1 MRKLL
6 MVQFVLFLFSFPVLA
21 QDVAITGTVTSAEDG
36 SILPGVNI
44 AVKGTSRGTSS
55 GANGAYQLNA
65 PAGSTLVFSFIGFTT
80 QEVAIGN
87 RTTIDVRLATDAAQL
102 QEVVVTALGI
112 KRDAKSVSFATQ
124 QINQEQLQ
132 VVRQPDAGNA
142 LAGKVAGLQVLS
154 QAGSKLGSGAV
165 VRIRG
170 AASLVDKNPLYV
182 IDGTPLTG
190 DSGSPPTLDINPDDI
205 ETMSVLKGPNATALY
220 GQRGD
225 AGVIV
230 ITTKKGVV
238 RKGIGVDINSTTTF
252 DQVNIIPKY
261 QNQYGGGGASEW
273 RTFTWAAGN
282 PVEWQA
288 LNGKRYHDYSDD
300 ASWGPRIDGGE
311 YIPWYAWYP
320 GTTANPN
327 PYAFKTAAYTAQPNN
342 VRDYYNTGRT
352 LNNGVSLRAG
362 GAGYTT
368 RLSFN
373 NVDQTGVLPNT
384 SLKRNYITSATTFDL
399 GKNLTAGINLN
410 YTTERL
416 RGEFDDDYSNLSG
429 SGSFNQWFHRD
440 LDMSK
445 LRELRDLRTPTGALA
460 SWNHN
465 NPTATTNFSTVNFN
479 RANYWYNWYSYL
491 DNINYQNNRD
501 RLFGDVNLAYKIN
514 DHFRVQ
520 GWVRRNQRNTNYEN
534 KTPNILET
542 SAAQTGVKAEYTTG
556 QITDRED
563 NYEFLSSY
571 DNTFGDFSVNANVGG
586 NIRDNRYSR
595 VDLATTGGLFVP
607 DLYTI
612 GNSIGTASQTNTRA
626 SKTVRS
632 LYARASLGWRDLVF
646 LEVTGRN
653 DWSSALPAN
662 KNSYFYPSVGGSFV
676 FSELTREAL
685 PFLSFGKLRGSWA
698 QVGSDLN
705 PYQLALT
712 YQVNQFKYNN
722 TNSLITTPNLL
733 TNANIIPSLS
743 SAFEAGVDLR
753 FLKNRAGLA
762 FTYYHEDKINEI
774 LNVDVTSVSGFTQQ
788 VINAGRIERDGIEIQ
803 LDGKPIVSK
812 DFNWDMTLN
821 FARNNSRI
829 ISLAPGINSI
839 QATSATPFG
848 ASGQSFSTNDAFG
861 YAYVIHSTGV
871 DNGGNNRWGQL
882 RGNGIVYNNGQPVLN
897 EDGTYQFETNKYFG
911 SVLPDFTGGFVNTLR
926 YKSFSLGLSL
936 DFQKGGKYFSLSNF
950 WGTYSGLYAE
960 TAATNDKGKNV
971 RDDVADGGGVHVKG
985 VSPTGEAID
994 TYVPAYDYYHQFGN
1008 NSIIDNSVFSASYIK
1023 LREVSLGY
1031 SLPIRANKYIQGVN
1045 LSVVARNPWLIYAA
1059 NRNIDPSEL
1068 SQRFGENGQQ
1078 PGTRSLGFN
1087 VRLSF

>member
-1 MRKLL
+1 MRKFLV
-6 MVQFVLFLFSFPVLA
+6 VQFLLCLFYLPSMA
-21 QDVAITGTVTSAEDG
+21 QDIAISGKVTSSEDG
-36 SILPGVNI
+36 SDLPGVNV
-44 AVKGTSRGTSS
+44 AVKGTSRGTSTDAS
-55 GANGAYQLNA
+55 GTYRLNV
-65 PAGSTLVFSFIGFTT
+65 PAGSTLVFSFIGFTSK
-80 QEVAIGN
+80 EVAVGN
-87 RTTIDVRLATDAAQL
+87 QTSINVTLVSDAAQL

-124 QINQEQLQ
+124 QITQDQLQ
-132 VVRQPDAGNA
+132 VVRQADAGNA

-182 IDGTPLTG
+182 VDGTPLTG
-190 DSGSPPTLDINPDDI
+190 DSDTPPTLDINPDDI
-205 ETMSVLKGPNATALY
+205 ENISVLKGPNATALY

-230 ITTKKGVV
+230 ITTKKGLN
-238 RKGIGVDINSTTTF
+238 RKGIGIDINSTTTF
-252 DQVNIIPKY
+252 DRVNVIPKY
-261 QNQYGGGGASEW
+261 QNQYGGGGSADW
-273 RTFTWAAGN
+273 RTFTWAPGN

-288 LNGKRYHDYSDD
+288 LNGKKYHDYSDD
-300 ASWGPRIDGGE
+300 ASWGPRIDGSE

-320 GTTANPN
+320 GHA
-327 PYAFKTAAYTAQPNN
+327 YSFQTAAFTPQPNN

-352 LNNGVSLRAG
+352 LNNGVSLRTSG
-362 GAGYTT
+362 TGYNL
-368 RLSFN
+368 RLSYN
-373 NVDQTGVLPNT
+373 NLDQTGILPNT
-384 SLKRNYITSATTFDL
+384 SLKRNYITAATTFDL
-399 GKNLTAGINLN
+399 GTKLTAGLNIN

-416 RGEFDDDYSNLSG
+416 GGEFDDAYSNLSG

-445 LRELRDLRTPTGALA
+445 LRELRALRTPTGALA
-460 SWNHN
+460 SWNHT
-465 NPTATTNFSTVNFN
+465 NPTTTTNFQTPAFN
-479 RANYWYNWYSYL
+479 RGNYWYNWYSYL
-491 DNINYQNNRD
+491 DNIDYQTNRD
-501 RLFGDVNLAYKIN
+501 RIFGDVNLTYKIN
-514 DHFRVQ
+514 DKFRVQ
-520 GWVRRNQRNTNYEN
+520 GWLRRNQRNTNYEN

-542 SAAQTGVKAEYTTG
+542 SASQTGLKAEYATG

-563 NYEFLSSY
+563 NYEFLATY
-571 DNTFGDFSVNANVGG
+571 DDSFGEDFTLNANVGG
-586 NIRDNRYSR
+586 NIRDNRYTR

-607 DLYTI
+607 DLFTI
-612 GNSIGTASQTNTRA
+612 GNSIGSFSQTNNRF

-662 KNSYFYPSVGGSFV
+662 NNSYFYPSVGGSFV
-676 FSELTREAL
+676 FSELTRNAL

-733 TNANIIPSLS
+733 TNANIVPSLS

-762 FTYYHEDKINEI
+762 FTYYRENKINEI
-774 LNVDVTSVSGFTQQ
+774 LNVDVTTVSGFTQQ

-803 LDGKPIVSK
+803 LDGKPIVGK
-812 DFNWDMTLN
+812 DFNWDITLN

-839 QATSATPFG
+839 QATSSTAFG
-848 ASGQSFSTNDAFG
+848 ATGQSFSTNDQFG
-861 YAYVIHSTGV
+861 YSYVIHSTGV

-882 RGNGIVYNNGQPVLN
+882 RGNGIVYQNGQPVLN
-897 EDGTYQFETNKYFG
+897 EDGTYVFAPNQYFG
-911 SVLPDFTGGFVNTLR
+911 SVLPDFTGGLVNTLR
-926 YKSFSLGLSL
+926 YRDFSLGLSL
-936 DFQKGGKYFSLSNF
+936 DFQRGGKYFSLSNF

-960 TAATNDKGKNV
+960 TAATNDKGMNV
-971 RDDVADGGGVHVKG
+971 RDDVANGGGVRVQG
-985 VSPTGEAID
+985 VSETGEAID

-1008 NSIIDNSVFSASYIK
+1008 NSIIDNSVFDASYIK
-1023 LREVSLGY
+1023 LREVSFGY
-1031 SLPIRANKYIQGVN
+1031 TLPIKPNKYIQGVN
-1045 LSVVARNPWLIYAA
+1045 LSVVARNPWLIYAS
-1059 NRNIDPSEL
+1059 NPNIDPSEL
-1068 SQRFGENGQQ
+1068 AQRFGENGQQ

>member
-6 MVQFVLFLFSFPVLA
+6 MVQFLLLLLSVPVLA

-36 SILPGVNI
+36 STLPGVNI
-44 AVKGTSRGTSS
+44 AVKGTTRGTSTNAE
-55 GANGAYQLNA
+55 GTYQLNA

-80 QEVAIGN
+80 QEVAAGN
-87 RTTIDVRLATDAAQL
+87 RTTVDVRLVTDAAQL

-132 VVRQPDAGNA
+132 VVRQADAGNA

-182 IDGTPLTG
+182 VDGTPMTG
-190 DSGSPPTLDINPDDI
+190 DADTPPSLDINPDDI
-205 ETMSVLKGPNATALY
+205 ENISVLKGPNATALY

-230 ITTKKGVV
+230 ITTKKGLN
-238 RKGIGVDINSTTTF
+238 RKGIGVDVNSTTTF
-252 DQVNIIPKY
+252 DRVNVIPRY
-261 QNQYGGGGASEW
+261 QNEYGGGGSAEF

-300 ASWGPRIDGGE
+300 ASWGPRMDGGE

-320 GTTANPN
+320 GN
-327 PYAFKTAAYTAQPNN
+327 PYSFQTAPYSPQPNN
-342 VRDYYNTGRT
+342 VRDFYNTGRT

-362 GAGYTT
+362 GTGYNL

-373 NVDQTGVLPNT
+373 NLDQTGVLPNT
-384 SLKRNYITSATTFDL
+384 SLKRNYITAATTFDL
-399 GKNLTAGINLN
+399 GKNLTAGLNLN

-416 RGEFDDDYSNLSG
+416 GGEFDDAYSNLSG

-445 LRELRDLRTPTGALA
+445 LRELRGFKTPTGAFA

-465 NPTATTNFSTVNFN
+465 NPTATTNFNSVNFN
-479 RANYWYNWYSYL
+479 RGNYWYNWYSYL
-491 DNINYQNNRD
+491 DNIDFQTNRD
-501 RLFGDVNLAYKIN
+501 RIFGDVNVAYKFN

-520 GWVRRNQRNTNYEN
+520 GWLRRNQRNTNYEN
-534 KTPNILET
+534 KTPNVLEI
-542 SAAQTGVKAEYTTG
+542 SAAQTGLKAEYETG
-556 QITDRED
+556 QTTDRED
-563 NYEFLSSY
+563 NYEFLASY
-571 DNTFGDFSVNANVGG
+571 DDAFGKDFTLSANVGG
-586 NIRDNRYSR
+586 NIRDNQYTS
-595 VDLATTGGLFVP
+595 VILATTGGLFIP
-607 DLYTI
+607 NLYTI
-612 GNSIGTASQTNTRA
+612 GNSIGTSSQTNNRYT
-626 SKTVRS
+626 KTVRS
-632 LYARASLGWRDLVF
+632 IYGRASLGWRDLVF

-653 DWSSALPAN
+653 DWSSALPADN
-662 KNSYFYPSVGGSFV
+662 NSYFYPSVGGSFV
-676 FSELTREAL
+676 FSELTRDAL

-698 QVGSDLN
+698 QVGSDLS
-705 PYQLALT
+705 PYQLSLN

-722 TNSLITTPNLL
+722 TVPLNTVPNLL
-733 TNANIIPSLS
+733 TNPSIIPSLS

-762 FTYYHEDKINEI
+762 FTYYQENKINEI
-774 LNVDVTSVSGFTQQ
+774 LNVDVTTVSGFQQQ
-788 VINAGRIERDGIEIQ
+788 VINAGRIERNGIEIQ
-803 LDGKPIVSK
+803 LDGKPIVGK
-812 DFNWDMTLN
+812 DFNWDVTLN

-829 ISLAPGINSI
+829 ISLAPGVNSI
-839 QATSATPFG
+839 QANSSTAFG
-848 ASGQSFSTNDAFG
+848 ATNQSFSTNDQFG
-861 YAYVIHSTGV
+861 YSYVIHSTGV

-897 EDGTYQFETNKYFG
+897 DDGTYQFAPNTYFG

-926 YKSFSLGLSL
+926 YKNFALGLSL

-960 TAATNDKGKNV
+960 TAAINDRGKNV
-971 RDDVADGGGVHVKG
+971 RDDVADGGGVRVRG
-985 VSPTGEAID
+985 VSEAGEAVD

-1008 NSIIDNSVFSASYIK
+1008 NSIIDNSVFSASYVK

-1031 SLPIRANKYIQGVN
+1031 TLPIRANKYIQAVN

-1059 NRNIDPSEL
+1059 NPNIDPSEL
-1068 SQRFGENGQQ
+1068 ADRFGENGQQ

>member
-1 MRKLL
+1 

-36 SILPGVNI
+36 SVLPGVNI

-55 GANGAYQLNA
+55 GANGTYQLNA

-80 QEVAIGN
+80 QEVATGN

-124 QINQEQLQ
+124 QISQEQLQ

-182 IDGTPLTG
+182 VDGTPLTG
-190 DSGSPPTLDINPDDI
+190 DSGTPPTLDINPDDI

-230 ITTKKGVV
+230 ITTKKGIA

-261 QNQYGGGGASEW
+261 QNEYGGGGASEW

-327 PYAFKTAAYTAQPNN
+327 PYAFKTAPYTAQPNN

-362 GAGYTT
+362 GNGYTT

-373 NVDQTGVLPNT
+373 NVNQTGVLPNT
-384 SLKRNYITSATTFDL
+384 SLKRYYMTTATTFDL

-416 RGEFDDDYSNLSG
+416 GGEFDDDYSNLSG

-491 DNINYQNNRD
+491 DNINFQTNRD

-556 QITDRED
+556 QISERED
-563 NYEFLSSY
+563 NYEFLGSY
-571 DNTFGDFSVNANVGG
+571 DDTFGDFSLNANVGG
-586 NIRDNRYSR
+586 NIRDNRYTR

-632 LYARASLGWRDLVF
+632 LYGRASLGWRDLVF

-662 KNSYFYPSVGGSFV
+662 NNSYFYPSVGGSFV
-676 FSELTREAL
+676 FSELTRDAL

-712 YQVNQFKYNN
+712 YQVNQFKYGN

-762 FTYYHEDKINEI
+762 FTYYRENKINEI

-803 LDGKPIVSK
+803 LDGKPVVGK

-829 ISLAPGINSI
+829 VSLAPGINSI

-848 ASGQSFSTNDAFG
+848 ASGQSFTTNDAFG
-861 YAYVIHSTGV
+861 YAYVIHSTGA

-960 TAATNDKGKNV
+960 TAAVNDKGKNV

-985 VSPTGEAID
+985 VSPTGETID
-994 TYVPAYDYYHQFGN
+994 TYVAAYDYYHQFGN

>member
-1 MRKLL
+1 
-6 MVQFVLFLFSFPVLA
+6 MVQFLLFLFSVPVLA
-21 QDVAITGTVTSAEDG
+21 QDVAITGAVTSSEDA
-36 SILPGVNI
+36 SPLPGVNI
-44 AVKGTSRGTSS
+44 AVKGTSRGTSTDAS
-55 GANGAYQLNA
+55 GTYQLNA

-80 QEVAIGN
+80 QEVAVGN
-87 RTTIDVRLATDAAQL
+87 RTTVNVSLATDAAQL

-142 LAGKVAGLQVLS
+142 LAGKIAGLQVLS

-182 IDGTPLTG
+182 VDGTPMTG
-190 DSGSPPTLDINPDDI
+190 DADTPPSLDINPDDI
-205 ETMSVLKGPNATALY
+205 ENISVLKGPNATALY

-230 ITTKKGVV
+230 ITTRKGLN

-252 DQVNIIPKY
+252 DQVNVIPKY
-261 QNQYGGGGASEW
+261 QNEYAGGGSSEW

-282 PVEWQA
+282 PPEWQA
-288 LNGKRYHDYSDD
+288 LSGKRYHDYSDD

-311 YIPWYAWYP
+311 HIPWYAWYP
-320 GTTANPN
+320 GN
-327 PYAFKTAAYTAQPNN
+327 PYSFQTTPITPQPNN
-342 VRDYYNTGRT
+342 VRNYYNTGRT

-362 GAGYTT
+362 GTGYNL

-373 NVDQTGVLPNT
+373 NLDQTGVLPNT
-384 SLKRNYITSATTFDL
+384 SLKRNYITAATTFDL
-399 GKNLTAGINLN
+399 GKNLTAGLNLN

-416 RGEFDDDYSNLSG
+416 GGEFDDAYSNLSG

-445 LRELRDLRTPTGALA
+445 LRELRAFKTPTGAFA
-460 SWNHN
+460 SWNHT
-465 NPTATTNFSTVNFN
+465 NPGATTNFATPAFN
-479 RANYWYNWYSYL
+479 RGNYWYNWYSYL
-491 DNINYQNNRD
+491 DNIDFKTNRD
-501 RLFGDVNLAYKIN
+501 RLFGDVKLAYKFN

-520 GWVRRNQRNTNYEN
+520 GWLRRNQRNTNYEE
-534 KTPNILET
+534 KTPNVLEL
-542 SAAQTGVKAEYTTG
+542 SASQTGIKAEYTTG

-563 NYEFLSSY
+563 NYEFLASY
-571 DNTFGDFSVNANVGG
+571 DDTFGKDFTLSANVGG
-586 NIRDNRYSR
+586 NIRDNLYSR

-612 GNSIGTASQTNTRA
+612 GNSIGTASQTNNRYT
-626 SKTVRS
+626 KTVRS
-632 LYARASLGWRDLVF
+632 IYGRASLGWRDLVF

-653 DWSSALPAN
+653 DWSSALPADN
-662 KNSYFYPSVGGSFV
+662 NSYFYPSVGGSFV
-676 FSELTREAL
+676 FSELTRNAL
-685 PFLSFGKLRGSWA
+685 PFLSFGKLRASWA
-698 QVGSDLN
+698 QVGSDLS

-753 FLKNRAGLA
+753 FLRNRAGLA
-762 FTYYHEDKINEI
+762 FTYYRENKINEI
-774 LNVDVTSVSGFTQQ
+774 LNVDVTTVSGFQQQ

-812 DFNWDMTLN
+812 NFNWDVTLN

-829 ISLAPGINSI
+829 ISLAPGVNSI
-839 QATSATPFG
+839 QANSSTAFG
-848 ASGQSFSTNDAFG
+848 ATAQSFSTNDQFG
-861 YAYVIHSTGV
+861 YSYVIHSTGV

-882 RGNGIVYNNGQPVLN
+882 RGNGIQYQNGQPVLN
-897 EDGTYQFETNKYFG
+897 EDGTYAFLPNQYFG
-911 SVLPDFTGGFVNTLR
+911 SVLPDFSGGFVNTLR
-926 YKSFSLGLSL
+926 YKGFALGLSL

-960 TAATNDKGKNV
+960 TAAVNDKGKNI
-971 RDDVADGGGVHVKG
+971 RDDVAEGGGVRVRG
-985 VSPTGEAID
+985 VSATGEAMD
-994 TYVPAYDYYHQFGN
+994 MYVPGFDYYHQFGN
-1008 NSIIDNSVFSASYIK
+1008 NAIIDNSVFSASYVK

-1031 SLPIRANKYIQGVN
+1031 TLPIKPNKYIQGVN

-1059 NRNIDPSEL
+1059 NPNIDPSEL
-1068 SQRFGENGQQ
+1068 ADRFGENGQQ

>member
-1 MRKLL
+1 MRKFIMAQFLL
-6 MVQFVLFLFSFPVLA
+6 LLFSLPVLA
-21 QDVAITGTVTSAEDG
+21 QDVAITGTVTSTEDG

-44 AVKGTSRGTSS
+44 AIKGTTRGTSS
-55 GANGAYQLNA
+55 GADGTFQLNA
-65 PAGSTLVFSFIGFTT
+65 PTGSTLVFSFIGFTT
-80 QEVAIGN
+80 QETAIGN
-87 RTTIDVRLATDAAQL
+87 RTAVNVSLATDAAQL

-132 VVRQPDAGNA
+132 VVRQADAGNA
-142 LAGKVAGLQVLS
+142 LAGKIAGLQVLS

-182 IDGTPLTG
+182 VDGTPMTG
-190 DSGSPPTLDINPDDI
+190 DADTPPSLDINPDDI
-205 ETMSVLKGPNATALY
+205 ENISVLKGPNATALY

-230 ITTKKGVV
+230 ITTKKGLT

-252 DQVNIIPKY
+252 DRVNVIPKY
-261 QNQYGGGGASEW
+261 QNEYGGGGASAF
-273 RTFTWAAGN
+273 RTFTWATGN

-300 ASWGPRIDGGE
+300 ASWGPRMDGGE
-311 YIPWYAWYP
+311 HIPWYAWYP
-320 GTTANPN
+320 GN
-327 PYAFKTAAYTAQPNN
+327 PYSFQTAAYTPQPNN
-342 VRDYYNTGRT
+342 VRNYYNTGRT

-362 GAGYTT
+362 GTGYNV

-373 NVDQTGVLPNT
+373 NLDQTGVLPNT
-384 SLKRNYITSATTFDL
+384 SLKRNYITAATSFDL
-399 GKNLTAGINLN
+399 GKNLTAGLNLN

-416 RGEFDDDYSNLSG
+416 GGEFDDAYSNLSG

-445 LRELRDLRTPTGALA
+445 LRELRGFKTPTGAFA
-460 SWNHN
+460 SWNHS
-465 NPTATTNFSTVNFN
+465 NPTATTNFSSPAFN
-479 RANYWYNWYSYL
+479 RGNYWYNWYSYL
-491 DNINYQNNRD
+491 DNINFTNNRD
-501 RLFGDVNLAYKIN
+501 RLFGDVNLAYKFN

-520 GWVRRNQRNTNYEN
+520 GWLRRNQRNTNFEN
-534 KTPNILET
+534 KTPNVLEI
-542 SAAQTGVKAEYTTG
+542 SASQTGLKAEYETG

-563 NYEFLSSY
+563 NYEFLTSY
-571 DNTFGDFSVNANVGG
+571 DDTFGKDFTLSANVGG
-586 NIRDNRYSR
+586 NIRDNRYTR

-612 GNSIGTASQTNTRA
+612 GNSIGTSSQTNLRYT
-626 SKTVRS
+626 KTVRS
-632 LYARASLGWRDLVF
+632 LYGRASLGWRDLVF

-653 DWSSALPAN
+653 DWSSALPADN
-662 KNSYFYPSVGGSFV
+662 NSYFYPSVGGSFV
-676 FSELTREAL
+676 FSELTRNAL

-698 QVGSDLN
+698 QVGSDLS

-712 YQVNQFKYNN
+712 YQVNQFKYGN

-753 FLKNRAGLA
+753 FLRNRAGLA
-762 FTYYHEDKINEI
+762 FTYYSENKINEI
-774 LNVDVTSVSGFTQQ
+774 LNVDVTTASGFQQQ
-788 VINAGRIERDGIEIQ
+788 VINAGRIERNGIEIQ
-803 LDGKPIVSK
+803 LDGKPIVGK
-812 DFNWDMTLN
+812 DFNWDVTLN

-829 ISLAPGINSI
+829 ISLAPGVNSI
-839 QATSATPFG
+839 QATSSTPFG
-848 ASGQSFSTNDAFG
+848 STGQSYSTNDQFG
-861 YAYVIHSTGV
+861 YSYVIHSTGV

-882 RGNGIVYNNGQPVLN
+882 RGNGIVYQNGQPVLN
-897 EDGTYQFETNKYFG
+897 DDGTFQFAPNTYFG

-926 YKSFSLGLSL
+926 YKGFALGLSL

-971 RDDVADGGGVHVKG
+971 RDEVANGGGVRVRG
-985 VSPTGEAID
+985 VSETGEAVD

-1008 NSIIDNSVFSASYIK
+1008 NSIIDNSVFSASYVK
-1023 LREVSLGY
+1023 LREVSFGY
-1031 SLPIRANKYIQGVN
+1031 SLPIKANKYIQAVN

-1059 NRNIDPSEL
+1059 NPNIDPSEL
-1068 SQRFGENGQQ
+1068 ADRFGENGQQ

>member
-1 MRKLL
+1 MKKFLMAQFLL
-6 MVQFVLFLFSFPVLA
+6 LLFSLPVLA
-21 QDVAITGTVTSAEDG
+21 QDVAITGTVTSTEDA
-36 SILPGVNI
+36 STLPGVNI
-44 AVKGTSRGTSS
+44 AIKGTTRGTSS
-55 GANGAYQLNA
+55 GADGTYQLNV
-65 PAGSTLVFSFIGFTT
+65 PAGATLVFSFIGFTT
-80 QEVAIGN
+80 QEIAVGN
-87 RTTIDVRLATDAAQL
+87 RTAVNVSLVTDAAQL

-132 VVRQPDAGNA
+132 VVRQADAGNA
-142 LAGKVAGLQVLS
+142 LAGKIAGLQVLS

-182 IDGTPLTG
+182 VDGTPMTG
-190 DSGSPPTLDINPDDI
+190 DADTPPSLDINPDDI
-205 ETMSVLKGPNATALY
+205 ENISVLKGPNATALY

-230 ITTKKGVV
+230 ITTKKGLT

-252 DQVNIIPKY
+252 DRVNVIPKY
-261 QNQYGGGGASEW
+261 QNEYGGGGASAF
-273 RTFTWAAGN
+273 RTFTWATGN

-300 ASWGPRIDGGE
+300 ASWGPRMDGGE
-311 YIPWYAWYP
+311 HIPWYAWYP
-320 GTTANPN
+320 GN
-327 PYAFKTAAYTAQPNN
+327 PYSFQTAAYTPQPNN
-342 VRDYYNTGRT
+342 VRNYYNTGRT

-362 GAGYTT
+362 GTGYNV

-373 NVDQTGVLPNT
+373 NLDQTGVLPNT
-384 SLKRNYITSATTFDL
+384 SLKRNYITAATSFDL
-399 GKNLTAGINLN
+399 GKNLTAGLNLN

-416 RGEFDDDYSNLSG
+416 GGEFDDAYSNLSG

-445 LRELRDLRTPTGALA
+445 LRELRGFKTPTGAFA
-460 SWNHN
+460 SWNHS
-465 NPTATTNFSTVNFN
+465 NPTATTNFSSPAFN
-479 RANYWYNWYSYL
+479 RGNYWYNWYSYL
-491 DNINYQNNRD
+491 DNINFTNNRD
-501 RLFGDVNLAYKIN
+501 RLFGDVNLAYKFN

-520 GWVRRNQRNTNYEN
+520 GWLRRNQRNTNFEN
-534 KTPNILET
+534 KTPNVLEI
-542 SAAQTGVKAEYTTG
+542 SASQTGLKAEYETG

-563 NYEFLSSY
+563 NYEFLTSY
-571 DNTFGDFSVNANVGG
+571 DDTFGKDFTLSANVGG
-586 NIRDNRYSR
+586 NIRDNRYTR

-612 GNSIGTASQTNTRA
+612 GNSIGTSSQTNLRYT
-626 SKTVRS
+626 KTVRS
-632 LYARASLGWRDLVF
+632 LYGRASLGWRDLVF

-653 DWSSALPAN
+653 DWSSALPADN
-662 KNSYFYPSVGGSFV
+662 NSYFYPSVGGSFV
-676 FSELTREAL
+676 FSELTRNAL

-698 QVGSDLN
+698 QVGSDLS

-712 YQVNQFKYNN
+712 YQVNQFKYGN

-753 FLKNRAGLA
+753 FLRNRAGLA
-762 FTYYHEDKINEI
+762 FTYYSENKINEI
-774 LNVDVTSVSGFTQQ
+774 LNVDVTTASGFQQQ
-788 VINAGRIERDGIEIQ
+788 VINAGRIERNGIEIQ
-803 LDGKPIVSK
+803 LDGKPIVGK
-812 DFNWDMTLN
+812 DFNWDVTLN

-829 ISLAPGINSI
+829 ISLAPGVNSI
-839 QATSATPFG
+839 QATSSTPFG
-848 ASGQSFSTNDAFG
+848 STGQSYSTNDQFG
-861 YAYVIHSTGV
+861 YSYVIHSTGV

-882 RGNGIVYNNGQPVLN
+882 RGNGIVYQNGQPVLN
-897 EDGTYQFETNKYFG
+897 DDGTFQFAPNTYFG

-926 YKSFSLGLSL
+926 YKGFALGLSL

-971 RDDVADGGGVHVKG
+971 RDEVANGGGVRVRG
-985 VSPTGEAID
+985 VSETGEAVD

-1008 NSIIDNSVFSASYIK
+1008 NSIIDNSVFSASYVK
-1023 LREVSLGY
+1023 LREVSFGY
-1031 SLPIRANKYIQGVN
+1031 SLPIKANKYIQAVN

-1059 NRNIDPSEL
+1059 NPNIDPSEL
-1068 SQRFGENGQQ
+1068 ADRFGENGQQ

>member
-1 MRKLL
+1 MRKFLV
-6 MVQFVLFLFSFPVLA
+6 VQFLLCLFYLPSMA
-21 QDVAITGTVTSAEDG
+21 QDIAISGKVTSSEDG
-36 SILPGVNI
+36 SDLPGVNV
-44 AVKGTSRGTSS
+44 AVKGTSRGTSTDAS
-55 GANGAYQLNA
+55 GTYRLNV
-65 PAGSTLVFSFIGFTT
+65 PAGSTLVFSFIGFTSK
-80 QEVAIGN
+80 EVAVGN
-87 RTTIDVRLATDAAQL
+87 QTSINVTLVSDAAQL

-124 QINQEQLQ
+124 QITQDQLQ
-132 VVRQPDAGNA
+132 VVRQADSGNA

-182 IDGTPLTG
+182 VDGTPLTG
-190 DSGSPPTLDINPDDI
+190 DSDTPPTLDINPDDI
-205 ETMSVLKGPNATALY
+205 ENISVLKGPNATALY

-230 ITTKKGVV
+230 ITTKKGLN
-238 RKGIGVDINSTTTF
+238 RKGIGIDINSTTTF
-252 DQVNIIPKY
+252 DRVNVIPKY
-261 QNQYGGGGASEW
+261 QNQYGGGGSADW
-273 RTFTWAAGN
+273 RTFTWAPGN

-288 LNGKRYHDYSDD
+288 LNGKKYHDYSDD
-300 ASWGPRIDGGE
+300 ASWGPRIDGSE

-320 GTTANPN
+320 GHA
-327 PYAFKTAAYTAQPNN
+327 YSFQTAAFTPQPNN

-352 LNNGVSLRAG
+352 LNNGVSLRTSG
-362 GAGYTT
+362 TGYNL
-368 RLSFN
+368 RLSYN
-373 NVDQTGVLPNT
+373 NLDQTGVLPNT
-384 SLKRNYITSATTFDL
+384 SLKRNYVTAATTFDL
-399 GKNLTAGINLN
+399 GAKLTAGLNIN

-416 RGEFDDDYSNLSG
+416 GGEFDDAYSNLSG

-445 LRELRDLRTPTGALA
+445 LRELRALRTPTGALA
-460 SWNHN
+460 SWNHT
-465 NPTATTNFSTVNFN
+465 NPTATTNFQTATFN
-479 RANYWYNWYSYL
+479 RGNYWYNWYSYL
-491 DNINYQNNRD
+491 DNIDYQTNRD
-501 RLFGDVNLAYKIN
+501 RIFGDVNLTYKIN
-514 DHFRVQ
+514 DKFRVQ
-520 GWVRRNQRNTNYEN
+520 GWLRRNQRNTNYEN

-542 SAAQTGVKAEYTTG
+542 SASQTGIKAEYATG

-563 NYEFLSSY
+563 NYEFLATY
-571 DNTFGDFSVNANVGG
+571 DDSFGEDFTLNANVGG
-586 NIRDNRYSR
+586 NIRDNRYTR

-612 GNSIGTASQTNTRA
+612 GNSIGSFSQTNNRF

-662 KNSYFYPSVGGSFV
+662 NNSYFYPSVGGSFV
-676 FSELTREAL
+676 FSELTRNAL

-733 TNANIIPSLS
+733 TNANIVPSLS

-762 FTYYHEDKINEI
+762 FTYYRENKINEI
-774 LNVDVTSVSGFTQQ
+774 LNVDVTTVSGFTQQ

-803 LDGKPIVSK
+803 LDGKPIVGK
-812 DFNWDMTLN
+812 DFNWDITLN

-839 QATSATPFG
+839 QATSSTAFG
-848 ASGQSFSTNDAFG
+848 ATGQSFSTNDQFG
-861 YAYVIHSTGV
+861 YSYVIHSTGV

-882 RGNGIVYNNGQPVLN
+882 RGNGIVYQNGQPVLN
-897 EDGTYQFETNKYFG
+897 EDGTYVFAPNQYFG
-911 SVLPDFTGGFVNTLR
+911 SVLPDFTGGLVNTLR
-926 YKSFSLGLSL
+926 YRDFSLGLSL
-936 DFQKGGKYFSLSNF
+936 DFQRGGKYFSLSNF

-960 TAATNDKGKNV
+960 TAATNDKGMNV
-971 RDDVADGGGVHVKG
+971 RDDVANGGGVRVQG
-985 VSPTGEAID
+985 VSETGEAID

-1008 NSIIDNSVFSASYIK
+1008 NSIIDNSVFDASYIK
-1023 LREVSLGY
+1023 LREVSFGY
-1031 SLPIRANKYIQGVN
+1031 TLPIKPNKYIQGVN
-1045 LSVVARNPWLIYAA
+1045 LSVVARNPWLIYAS
-1059 NRNIDPSEL
+1059 NPNIDPSEL
-1068 SQRFGENGQQ
+1068 AQRFGENGQQ